1 MRTSVHYFR
10 RIAVLSGFALACV
23 SAPSHAFSDDEAR
36 NAILD
41 LRQQFRQITEQN
53 NRARLQLADQ
63 IQSLQQEVM
72 QLRDQL
78 ELISRE
84 QSRSR
89 PNAQQNPN
97 NPQGVQASDP
107 QEQAAYD
114 SAIDQF
120 RTGQYKE
127 ASDALAGFISAY
139 PNSALAPTAQFYL
152 GSSRYALKDYRGAIT
167 QMQTLV
173 KAAPNNARAPDALL
187 VIAGSQI
194 ESNNRAGAKTTLQ
207 QLVRD
212 YPSAPAA
219 ETARNRLQLLQ

>member
-1 MRTSVHYFR
+1 M
-10 RIAVLSGFALACV
+10 RIAVSSFRRLAVVTGVMFACV

-41 LRQQFRQITEQN
+41 LRQQFRQMNEQN

-78 ELISRE
+78 ELVSRE
-84 QSRSR
+84 QSRSQ
-89 PNAQQNPN
+89 PNGQQNPN
-97 NPQGVQASDP
+97 NPQGAQADDP

-114 SAIDQF
+114 GAIDLF
-120 RTGQYKE
+120 RTGQYKDAAE
-127 ASDALAGFISAY
+127 ALASFTSAY
-139 PNSALAPTAQFYL
+139 PNSALVPTAQFYL
-152 GSSRYALKDYRGAIT
+152 GSSRYALKDFKGAIT
-167 QMQTLV
+167 QMQALV
-173 KAAPNNARAPDALL
+173 KAAPNNPRAPDALL

-207 QLVRD
+207 QLVQD